1 MTDKNTRL
9 DKLEKHTGGT
19 DPEWDFSDITDTELL
34 ELERLVKKGTDEK
47 KDRYDFRK
55 LTKPERIELDRI
67 AGKLKIKG

>member
-1 MTDKNTRL
+1 MSDKNTRL

-19 DPEWDFSDITDTELL
+19 DPELDFSDITDAELI
-34 ELERLVKKGTDEK
+34 ELERLVRKAIDEK
-47 KDRYDFRK
+47 KDRCNFRK